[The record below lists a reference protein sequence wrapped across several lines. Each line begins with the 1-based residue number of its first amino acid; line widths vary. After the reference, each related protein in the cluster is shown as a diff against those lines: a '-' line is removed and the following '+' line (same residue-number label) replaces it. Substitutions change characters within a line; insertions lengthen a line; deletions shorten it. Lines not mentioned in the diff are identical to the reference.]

1 MKILGENREQRL
13 IQLFRRGDATAMDRL
28 YTEYADYLT
37 GVCFRY
43 IADDDNVKDVLQ
55 ESFIKIFTQIH
66 SFEYRDKGS
75 LKAWL
80 RRIVINESLM
90 FLRNS
95 HALDVR
101 RLDWEEPDMAS
112 NMLVDDVP
120 PDTGLI
126 DTDTLAS
133 FIASLP
139 PGYRTVFNLYV
150 IDGLSHKEIAGR
162 LGIRPD
168 TSASQLYKAKQMLA
182 RKIKEYQNKI
192 NRT

>member
-1 MKILGENREQRL
+1 MNIPGRDNEQHILD
-13 IQLFRRGDATAMDRL
+13 LFRRGDSSAMDAL
-28 YTEYADYLT
+28 YACYADYLT
-37 GVCFRY
+37 GVCYRY
-43 IADDDNVKDVLQ
+43 ITNDEDLKDVLQ

-101 RLDWEEPDMAS
+101 RLDLEEPDMAS
-112 NMLVDDVP
+112 NMLVADDP
-120 PDTGLI
+120 PDTGLV

-133 FIASLP
+133 LIASLP
-139 PGYRTVFNLYV
+139 PGYRTVLNLYV
-150 IDGLSHKEIAGR
+150 IDGLSHKEIASQ
-162 LGIRPD
+162 LGIKPD
-168 TSASQLYKAKQMLA
+168 TSASQLHKAKQMLA
-182 RKIKEYQNKI
+182 RMIKEYQDKSDKI
-192 NRT
+192 